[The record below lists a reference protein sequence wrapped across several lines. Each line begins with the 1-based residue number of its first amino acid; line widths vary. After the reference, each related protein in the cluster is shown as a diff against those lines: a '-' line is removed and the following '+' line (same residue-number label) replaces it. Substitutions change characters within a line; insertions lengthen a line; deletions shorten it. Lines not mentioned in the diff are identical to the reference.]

1 MRRQFLL
8 TSCFSACLLPFLFAF
23 LPAHAADGPP
33 STADAQAMVK
43 KAVAFI
49 KANGKQRSLD
59 EINQPKGQF
68 VERELYVFVLD
79 KQGTTLANGVNPKIV
94 GVNVIDMKDAD
105 GKPFI
110 REILKM
116 ANEKGNGWQDYKWP
130 DPVQKTIRNKSSYV
144 EKIDDWYVCAGIY
157 K

>member
-1 MRRQFLL
+1 MKLWARSGEFCSR
-8 TSCFSACLLPFLFAF
+8 
-23 LPAHAADGPP
+23 
-33 STADAQAMVK
+33 
-43 KAVAFI
+43 
-49 KANGKQRSLD
+49 RSL
-59 EINQPKGQF
+59 PPTGC
-68 VERELYVFVLD
+68 
-79 KQGTTLANGVNPKIV
+79 LANGVNPKIV